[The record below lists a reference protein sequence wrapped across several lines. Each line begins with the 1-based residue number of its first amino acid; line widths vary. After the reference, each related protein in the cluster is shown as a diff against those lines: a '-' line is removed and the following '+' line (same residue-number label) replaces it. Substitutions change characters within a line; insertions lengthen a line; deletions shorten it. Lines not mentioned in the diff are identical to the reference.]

1 MAQVVDEIDKYATS
15 ARQKWF
21 FTIYFLHTV
30 YNKRVKGA
38 LAASHQPLVAGGWLL
53 AP

>member
-1 MAQVVDEIDKYATS
+1 MTQSVDEIDKYATS

-21 FTIYFLHTV
+21 FPIYFLHTV

-38 LAASHQPLVAGGWLL
+38 LAARSQPLAAGSWPLE
-53 AP
+53 P